1 MKSLFL
7 TLTLSC
13 IALPLLYGMTPD
25 EQLFRAA
32 QTGDRKQVREA
43 LDAGAHVN
51 IQDNLGKTPLH
62 YAVEKRNNSDIIKFL
77 LEAGANISVKDYN
90 NRTPLDKI
98 KQYYY
103 CDVVAF
109 LDNPKFYRIRYMSKR
124 LMKNYSKL
132 LEQIQLKPTKELL
145 AQAIDLGYVHAV
157 KLLLKAGIKPNMQD
171 LASAKQK
178 YSQDVGSLY
187 NASYATIGRMLLQH
201 LRLIG
206 QLKAPAHKR
215 NGATK
220 VYHLIRASLRSVGI
234 TMTECAYGPISKSGI
249 TQTGFSKDIIHTI
262 ASFTY

>member
-1 MKSLFL
+1 
-7 TLTLSC
+7 
-13 IALPLLYGMTPD
+13 MTPD

-90 NRTPLDKI
+90 NCTPLDKI

-103 CDVVAF
+103 CDVLAF
-109 LDNPKFYRIRYMSKR
+109 LDNPKVYRVRYMSKR

-132 LEQIQLKPTKELL
+132 LEQIRLKSTKELL
-145 AQAIDLGYVHAV
+145 AQAINLGYVHAV
-157 KLLLKAGIKPNMQD
+157 KLLLKAGIKPDAQD
-171 LASAKQK
+171 LALAKQK
-178 YSQDVGSLY
+178 YAQVETCVETRNTKAKLQQLY
-187 NASYATIGRMLLQH
+187 KESYAAIGRMLLQH
-201 LRLIG
+201 LRLKG
-206 QLKAPAHKR
+206 QLKASKHKH
-215 NGATK
+215 NAATK
-220 VYHLIRASLRSVGI
+220 FYHLIRASLQSFGI